1 MLTVA
6 AIDNDISPNN
16 IISYSLIDSSQNRF
30 RIDGTSG
37 EIVVNIQ
44 LGAGTIDF
52 ETSTSHT
59 LIVQS
64 SDGTL
69 TDTATV
75 YIPIGDDN
83 DNDPIFLESSYS
95 IQVLESAA
103 IGTTILAVQVFIN
116 STSLFEQVIIAQNRF
131 SFL

>member
-1 MLTVA
+1 MLTVVA
-6 AIDNDISPNN
+6 VDNDISPNN
-16 IISYSLIDSSQNRF
+16 MISYSLIGSSQNRF
-30 RIDGTSG
+30 RINSTSG

-44 LGAGTIDF
+44 LGGGTLDY

-69 TDTATV
+69 TDTATI
-75 YIPIGDDN
+75 YIPIGDAN

-95 IQVLESAA
+95 IQVLEIAA
-103 IGTTILAVQVFIN
+103 IGTTILAVQVRI
-116 STSLFEQVIIAQNRF
+116 L
-131 SFL
+131 

>member
-1 MLTVA
+1 MLTVVA
-6 AIDNDISPNN
+6 VDNDIPPNN
-16 IISYSLIDSSQNRF
+16 MITFSLIDSSLNRF
-30 RIDGTSG
+30 RIDSSSG
-37 EIVVNIQ
+37 DIVVNIQ
-44 LGAGTIDF
+44 LGGGTLDY

-69 TDTATV
+69 TDTAII

-95 IQVLESAA
+95 IQVLETAA
-103 IGTTILAVQVFIN
+103 VGTTILAIQV
-116 STSLFEQVIIAQNRF
+116 
-131 SFL
+131 